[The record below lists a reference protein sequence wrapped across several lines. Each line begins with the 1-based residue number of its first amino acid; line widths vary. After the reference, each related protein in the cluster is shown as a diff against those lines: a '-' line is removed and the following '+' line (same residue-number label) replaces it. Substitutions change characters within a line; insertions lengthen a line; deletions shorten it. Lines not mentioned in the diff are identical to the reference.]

1 MSNQLPALRRALD
14 ILPSPQSDRPG
25 LLIRDP
31 LHYTDTVLYV
41 PPAWALAL
49 RCLDGEHTELD
60 VQEIVTRATGSLVF
74 SDEVRQFVDVLRQR
88 GFLETE
94 EFYRLREQRHK
105 EFREQRERPAAHAGT
120 AYPASA
126 AEIRRTFEEY
136 FRGVD
141 VDGDWPDNLL
151 GVAAPH
157 VSPEGGRNCYAATYQ
172 RLAAF
177 PALAQRT
184 FMVLGTSHWGDA
196 EKFGLTHKPFVT
208 PLGTLRVD
216 DELVDWLEQRGG
228 RAVNPEDYCH
238 ALEHSIEFQC
248 VFLQHALG
256 PELKIVPILCGPLGE
271 PPQSA
276 GADPACGVSATSG
289 GAARNDQDTEYFLGA
304 LGELA
309 KKHKDRLFWVLGI
322 DLAHLGRRYGNSFT
336 ALADRGQMVEVAE
349 QDRRRL
355 ELVCAGDSRGFLEL
369 VRARGDDLNWCGYS
383 TLYTFMRAVGNVRGR
398 ILHYEQWNID
408 PESVVSFASLEFCAP
423 L

>member
-1 MSNQLPALRRALD
+1 MSELLPALRRALD
-14 ILPSPQSDRPG
+14 ILPSPESDRPG

-31 LHYTDTVLYV
+31 LHYSDTVLYV

-49 RCLDGEHTELD
+49 HCLDGEHNVLD

-74 SDEVRQFVDVLRQR
+74 SNEVRQFVDVFRQR

-94 EFYRLREQRHK
+94 EFCRLRDQQHQ

-136 FRGVD
+136 FRGED
-141 VDGDWPDNLL
+141 VDGGWPDNLL

-157 VSPEGGRNCYAATYQ
+157 VSPEGGRNCYAATYR

-184 FMVLGTSHWGDA
+184 FMVLGTSHWGAA

-228 RAVNPEDYCH
+228 GAVNPEDYCH
-238 ALEHSIEFQC
+238 AIEHSIEFQC

-271 PPQSA
+271 PPKSD
-276 GADPACGVSATSG
+276 GADPASGVTATSG
-289 GAARNDQDTEYFLGA
+289 GVAGNDHDREYFLGA

-309 KKHKDRLFWVLGI
+309 KKHKDQLFWVLGI
-322 DLAHLGRRYGNSFT
+322 DLAHLGRRYGDSFT

-408 PESVVSFASLEFCAP
+408 TQSVVSFASLEFCAG
-423 L
+423 

>member
-1 MSNQLPALRRALD
+1 MADQLPALRRALD
-14 ILPSPQSDRPG
+14 ILPSPESGRPG

-31 LHYTDTVLYV
+31 FRYTDTILYA

-49 RCLDGEHTELD
+49 RCLDGEHSVLD

-74 SDEVRQFVDVLRQR
+74 SDEVRQFVNVLRQG

-105 EFREQRERPAAHAGT
+105 EFREQHERPPAHAGT

-126 AEIRRTFEEY
+126 AEIHKTFGEY

-141 VDGDWPDNLL
+141 VHGALPDNLL

-157 VSPEGGRNCYAATYQ
+157 VSPEGGRNCYAATYR

-177 PALAQRT
+177 PGLAQRT
-184 FMVLGTSHWGDA
+184 FMVLGTSHWGAAD
-196 EKFGLTHKPFVT
+196 KFGLTHKPFVT

-216 DELVDWLEQRGG
+216 DELVDWLQQRGG

-238 ALEHSIEFQC
+238 AIEHSIEFQC

-271 PPQSA
+271 PPQSDVA
-276 GADPACGVSATSG
+276 APGGGASATSG
-289 GAARNDQDTEYFLGA
+289 GTAGNDQDTECFLSA
-304 LGELA
+304 LGELT

-336 ALADRGQMVEVAE
+336 ALADQGRMVEVAG

-355 ELVCAGDSRGFLEL
+355 ELVCAGDSRGFMEL
-369 VRARGDDLNWCGYS
+369 VRSRGDELNWCGYS
-383 TLYTFMRAVGNVRGR
+383 TLYTFMRAVGKVRGR
-398 ILHYEQWNID
+398 VLHYEQWNID
-408 PESVVSFASLEFCAP
+408 PQSVVSFASLEFCAG
-423 L
+423 